1 MPTSADV
8 TSNAA
13 KKQKPAV
20 SPVAAPQMSA
30 DERPAALP
38 AAPKQKLVNAAQ
50 VAAQQMAA
58 GQRAAASAAAE
69 AAPPSLPPKVV
80 NGGGGG
86 DGGKKAETANR
97 KEEGK
102 GLVEQLADPAFA
114 KMTPVCS
121 MFACLFVRLFVC
133 MCA

>member
-1 MPTSADV
+1 MPTSADI

-13 KKQKPAV
+13 KKQKPAD
-20 SPVAAPQMSA
+20 SPVA
-30 DERPAALP
+30 EGPAALP
-38 AAPKQKLVNAAQ
+38 AAPKQKPVNAAQ
-50 VAAQQMAA
+50 VAAQQMAV
-58 GQRAAASAAAE
+58 GQRAAAAMAAAASAAAA

-80 NGGGGG
+80 SGGGGG
-86 DGGKKAETANR
+86 DGGKKAETASK

-102 GLVEQLADPAFA
+102 GLVEQLAEPAFA